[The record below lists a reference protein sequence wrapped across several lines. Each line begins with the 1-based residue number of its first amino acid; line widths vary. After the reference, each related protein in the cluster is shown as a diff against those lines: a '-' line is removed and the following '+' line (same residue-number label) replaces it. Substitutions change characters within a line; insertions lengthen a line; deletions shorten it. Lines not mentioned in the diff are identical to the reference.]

1 MLTRCTRLPVPNCS
15 DNQGRSHVHEATK
28 NVRKRQY
35 EEECDSK
42 ISSLKVKFY
51 FIQIYHGYS
60 VTFFKHLTFLR
71 KYCKHMKGI
80 EYDVIKTHIFTFI
93 KS

>member
-42 ISSLKVKFY
+42 ISSLKESK
-51 FIQIYHGYS
+51 ILLHTERSWI
-60 VTFFKHLTFLR
+60 
-71 KYCKHMKGI
+71 
-80 EYDVIKTHIFTFI
+80 
-93 KS
+93 

>member
-35 EEECDSK
+35 EEECHSLKESK
-42 ISSLKVKFY
+42 ILLHTDTSW
-51 FIQIYHGYS
+51 I
-60 VTFFKHLTFLR
+60 
-71 KYCKHMKGI
+71 
-80 EYDVIKTHIFTFI
+80 
-93 KS
+93 